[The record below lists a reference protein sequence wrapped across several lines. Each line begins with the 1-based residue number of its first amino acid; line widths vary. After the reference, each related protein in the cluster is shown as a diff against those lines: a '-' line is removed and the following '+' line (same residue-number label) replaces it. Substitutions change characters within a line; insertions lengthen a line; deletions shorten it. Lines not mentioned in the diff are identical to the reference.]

1 MEARSS
7 SNILVIF
14 IYLRR
19 VEHEVVDSPT
29 AGVDPSVL
37 HSLDDRLEGDA
48 EVHHDVDGSLR
59 LERLGLSH
67 GPEECRESRVSILQI
82 SPWKAV
88 EQPGLR
94 PELLQLG
101 GDEADHD
108 LVRHEVALVDVGLGG
123 QAQLGALPHLGPQ
136 EVSATDVEETEVP
149 DDPVTG
155 RGRQC

>member
-1 MEARSS
+1 MVEASL
-7 SNILVIF
+7 SNILFIF
-14 IYLRR
+14 IHLRR
-19 VEHEVVDSPT
+19 VEHEVVDSS
-29 AGVDPSVL
+29 AARVDPPVL

-59 LERLGLSH
+59 LERLGLGH
-67 GPEECRESRVSILQI
+67 GPWE
-82 SPWKAV
+82 AV
-88 EQPGLR
+88 EEPGLR

-123 QAQLGALPHLGPQ
+123 QTELGALPHLGPQ
-136 EVSATDVEETEVP
+136 EISAAHVEETEVP

-155 RGRQC
+155 RSRQC